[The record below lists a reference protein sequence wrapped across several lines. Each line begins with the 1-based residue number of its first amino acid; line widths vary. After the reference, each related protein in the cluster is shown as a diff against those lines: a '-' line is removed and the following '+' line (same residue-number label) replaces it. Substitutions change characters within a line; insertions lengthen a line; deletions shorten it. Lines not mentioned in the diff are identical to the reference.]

1 MGYENGQGLWHS
13 QRIYCRE
20 DEDIV
25 RCDCGVWGGKE
36 KMGLLDDIYKKR
48 FENDLEANKK
58 KLIALKK
65 FAGFLD
71 EFEKNPNNYRKIV
84 VDIDHF
90 EPRYTCEQIEFNS
103 DEIVKEH
110 WNNITPFW
118 EGCDII
124 KYDDDY
130 IATTFYF
137 CDDRKLV
144 SIFCFKA
151 GKEKKG

>member
-1 MGYENGQGLWHS
+1 MS
-13 QRIYCRE
+13 
-20 DEDIV
+20 
-25 RCDCGVWGGKE
+25 
-36 KMGLLDDIYKKR
+36 LLDDIYKKR

-84 VDIDHF
+84 VEINYF
-90 EPRYTCEQIEFNS
+90 EPKHICKHLEFNS
-103 DEIVKEH
+103 DEIIKEH
-110 WNNITPFW
+110 WDNITPFW

-144 SIFCFKA
+144 SIFCFKT

>member
-1 MGYENGQGLWHS
+1 MS
-13 QRIYCRE
+13 SRKIRI
-20 DEDIV
+20 I
-25 RCDCGVWGGKE
+25 
-36 KMGLLDDIYKKR
+36 
-48 FENDLEANKK
+48 
-58 KLIALKK
+58 
-65 FAGFLD
+65 
-71 EFEKNPNNYRKIV
+71 NYRKIV

-90 EPRYTCEQIEFNS
+90 EPKYTCEQIEFNT

-118 EGCDII
+118 EGCDIV

-144 SIFCFKA
+144 SIFCFK
-151 GKEKKG
+151 KNREEKKE

>member
-1 MGYENGQGLWHS
+1 MS
-13 QRIYCRE
+13 
-20 DEDIV
+20 
-25 RCDCGVWGGKE
+25 
-36 KMGLLDDIYKKR
+36 LLDDIFR
-48 FENDLEANKK
+48 ERSENDWEANKK
-58 KLIALKK
+58 KFIAMKK
-65 FAGFLD
+65 FTGFLD

-90 EPRYTCEQIEFNS
+90 EPKYTCEQIEFNT

-118 EGCDII
+118 EGCDIV

-137 CDDRKLV
+137 CGGRKLV
-144 SIFCFKA
+144 SIFCFKKNRE
-151 GKEKKG
+151 GQG

>member
-1 MGYENGQGLWHS
+1 MS
-13 QRIYCRE
+13 
-20 DEDIV
+20 
-25 RCDCGVWGGKE
+25 
-36 KMGLLDDIYKKR
+36 LLDDIYKKR

-84 VDIDHF
+84 VEINYF
-90 EPRYTCEQIEFNS
+90 EPKHICKHLEFND
-103 DEIVKEH
+103 DEITKEH
-110 WNNITPFW
+110 WDNVFSILK
-118 EGCDII
+118 GCEII
-124 KYDDDY
+124 KHDDDY

-137 CDDRKLV
+137 HDDRKFV
-144 SIFCFKA
+144 SIFCFKT